1 MTAFAPSARRLAL
14 LAALLPLAGA
24 LVTGT
29 AGAQES
35 PSPEPAEPTCRA
47 VSTLDLKTITANE
60 TAGVSVKAEPG
71 SVVDLFA
78 YTRPSTSYKLV
89 RTGRV
94 SDAGVVQF
102 GIRPGGNTRLYA
114 QQRGCTAEPPRD
126 SIVLSVRPAL
136 TLSWSRTGTRSY
148 SFYGTSVPA
157 RTEGL
162 IINLY
167 RITADGQEVHAAQTR
182 ASAEHGNWRINRTF
196 SGSGRFGF
204 VVRTSPDITNAAG
217 RSNLQSVLIY

>member
-1 MTAFAPSARRLAL
+1 MTTWTPSPRRLAL
-14 LAALLPLAGA
+14 LTALLPVAATLAVGPA
-24 LVTGT
+24 
-29 AGAQES
+29 AAQE
-35 PSPEPAEPTCRA
+35 EPAPSCRA
-47 VSTLDLKTITANE
+47 VSSLDLPTITANE

-78 YTRPSTSYKLV
+78 YTRPSTTYRLV
-89 RTGRV
+89 RTGAV
-94 SDAGVVQF
+94 SDAGIAQF

-136 TLSWSRTGTRSY
+136 TLQHSRTGTRSY

-157 RTEGL
+157 RPEGL
-162 IINLY
+162 VVSLY
-167 RITADGQEVHAAQTR
+167 RITADGQEVLTARTR
-182 ASAEHGNWRINRTF
+182 ANATHGNWRINRTF

-204 VVRTSPDITNAAG
+204 VVRTSADITNAAG
-217 RSNLQSVLIY
+217 KSNLQSVLIY